1 MIKAGTKLTARS
13 VCDHNCIFEAEV
25 ISSTDKTVKVKCR
38 GIIRRCK
45 IHDYEGKRFIY
56 ALGRY
61 SMAPVFEVNN

>member
-25 ISSTDKTVKVKCR
+25 ISATAKTIKVKCQ
-38 GIIRRCK
+38 GAIRRCK
-45 IHDYEGKRFIY
+45 IHDYNGKRFIY

-61 SMAPVFEVNN
+61 SMAPCFNL